1 MELQLI
7 EKTATTIKVGVKDP
21 DMTII
26 SPVLDRLLQDDKVM
40 DVEFTDVHPEL
51 EIPEIMLTVSEG
63 DPLDAFKRST
73 DALVTDF
80 RSVREGLSGKL

>member
-7 EKTATTIKVGVKDP
+7 EKTAAAIKIGVKNP

-26 SPVLDRLLQDDKVM
+26 NPILGRLLDDKHVL

-51 EIPEIMLTVSEG
+51 EVPVIMVTVKEG

-73 DALVTDF
+73 DSLAGDF
-80 RSVREGLSGKL
+80 RSTREDLSGKI

>member
-7 EKTATTIKVGVKDP
+7 ERTGDTIHVGVKDP

-26 SPVLDRLLQDDKVM
+26 NPVLGKLIEDQNVL

-51 EIPEIMLTVSEG
+51 EIPVIMVTVSSG
-63 DPLDAFKRST
+63 DALEAFKRAT
-73 DALVTDF
+73 DALVSDF
-80 RSVREGLSGKL
+80 QAARESIAGQS